1 MMIYLVRHGLDDE
14 SFIGGYSDVCLIDIG
29 VKQIQD
35 VGKWML
41 HHDFDIRK
49 IYSSDI
55 KRALQSAWII
65 GEYLNL
71 DICVDTR
78 LREQDKGFLNGMKK
92 EDALILYPEY
102 VGCDDVNRCY
112 PNGESLLDLYIRVK
126 DLLKNISIY
135 DNSLLVTHRGVIN
148 MIYYLTL
155 GDEIDMNKDRYDVC
169 HASVHEF
176 DVCKS
181 RIRRIR

>member
-1 MMIYLVRHGLDDE
+1 MIYLVRHGLDDE
-14 SFIGGYSDVCLIDIG
+14 SFIGGYSNIGLIDVGI
-29 VKQIQD
+29 KQIHD
-35 VGKWML
+35 VGKWIL
-41 HHDFDIRK
+41 QNDFDIRK

-55 KRALQSAWII
+55 KRALQSARII

-71 DICVDTR
+71 DIFVDAI
-78 LREQDKGFLNGMKK
+78 LREQNKGLLNGIKR

-102 VGCDDVNRCY
+102 VGIDDVSRCY

-126 DLLKNISIY
+126 ELLENISIY

-176 DVCKS
+176 DICKS
-181 RIRRIR
+181 RIRRIK